1 VTLSDSVVH
10 SVEPVGSVPE
20 KWYRFENSFVVPRYV
35 KLFTTFNDG
44 WSLTPRQAYGLQRTS
59 NQRQCVVPEDAP
71 LRPTGDPAPM
81 EAVTLRYRRD
91 CDLSIRWLHGHNPRR
106 GNRQCKRSETLLL

>member
-35 KLFTTFNDG
+35 KLFTIFRDG
-44 WSLTPRQAYGLQRTS
+44 WSLT
-59 NQRQCVVPEDAP
+59 
-71 LRPTGDPAPM
+71 LR
-81 EAVTLRYRRD
+81 
-91 CDLSIRWLHGHNPRR
+91 
-106 GNRQCKRSETLLL
+106 